1 MPGQPELKSNT
12 LPKKG
17 ERGGGRGG
25 GSGSRKRREVEE
37 NGSFNKRLERTV
49 SHKSRFNRGLR

>member
-17 ERGGGRGG
+17 GRGEVEEEAVVVE
-25 GSGSRKRREVEE
+25 REIEE

>member
-1 MPGQPELKSNT
+1 MVVE
-12 LPKKG
+12 
-17 ERGGGRGG
+17 
-25 GSGSRKRREVEE
+25 REVEE